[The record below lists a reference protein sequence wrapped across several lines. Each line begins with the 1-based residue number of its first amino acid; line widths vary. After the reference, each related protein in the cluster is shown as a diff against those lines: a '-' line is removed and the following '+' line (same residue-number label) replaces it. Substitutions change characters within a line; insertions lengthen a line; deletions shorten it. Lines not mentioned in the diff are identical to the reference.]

1 MIEAFLWGL
10 LGGSSLVVG
19 GVLALVVNWS
29 PKVIALVMAF
39 GSGVLI
45 SAVAFDLVA
54 EAWPESGSGLAA
66 ASVAAGAL
74 VFFGADLA
82 ISRTGVPR
90 RRRAATDS
98 ATTAAMVIVAGAAL
112 DGIPESAA
120 IGATLTSAGGIS
132 VTFVAAVFLSNI
144 PESLSSSAG
153 LRRAGRSP
161 AAITTLWLII
171 AAVSAVAAGLGHLLV
186 AHSPH
191 EVVGAIKGFAA
202 GAVLTM
208 VASTMLPEAHERG
221 GPFTAL
227 VTTAGFLCAVA
238 LGGVPG

>member
-1 MIEAFLWGL
+1 MLWGL

-19 GVLALVVNWS
+19 GVLALVTRWS
-29 PKVIALVMAF
+29 PRLIALVMAF

-54 EAWPESGSGLAA
+54 EAWPESGALLAA
-66 ASVAAGAL
+66 GAVAAGAL
-74 VFFGADLA
+74 AFFGCDLA
-82 ISRTGVPR
+82 ISSTGVPR
-90 RRRAATDS
+90 RRRAS
-98 ATTAAMVIVAGAAL
+98 ANHASAAAMVIVAGAAL

-120 IGATLTSAGGIS
+120 IGATLTGAGGIS

-153 LRRAGRSP
+153 LREAGRSP
-161 AAITTLWLII
+161 AAITGLWLVI
-171 AAVSAVAAGLGHLLV
+171 AVVSAVAAGLGYLLV
-186 AHSPH
+186 QHSPH

-221 GPFTAL
+221 GPVTAL
-227 VTTAGFLCAVA
+227 VTTAGFLAAVA
-238 LGGVPG
+238 LGGVPGG

>member
-1 MIEAFLWGL
+1 M
-10 LGGSSLVVG
+10 
-19 GVLALVVNWS
+19 
-29 PKVIALVMAF
+29 
-39 GSGVLI
+39 
-45 SAVAFDLVA
+45 
-54 EAWPESGSGLAA
+54 
-66 ASVAAGAL
+66 
-74 VFFGADLA
+74 
-82 ISRTGVPR
+82 
-90 RRRAATDS
+90 
-98 ATTAAMVIVAGAAL
+98 
-112 DGIPESAA
+112 
-120 IGATLTSAGGIS
+120 
-132 VTFVAAVFLSNI
+132 FLSNI

-171 AAVSAVAAGLGHLLV
+171 AAVSAVAAGLGYVLV